1 MDSVHDI
8 IRHPV
13 EIPLEVKAVVAAGDQ
28 ANRDQVVCGQLSF
41 HFPMMIAVGVL
52 LSICIPSI
60 NAQEKL
66 HGQVTSISHSS
77 HGFMIAISF
86 LSEKEAFRM
95 RMLEQICQ
103 IEGYRQRVLDDEG
116 RQLNQE
122 QAASEWID
130 HYAATFPALS

>member
-1 MDSVHDI
+1 MDTVHDM

-13 EIPLEVKAVVAAGDQ
+13 EIPLEVKAVVAADGQ
-28 ANRDQVVCGQLSF
+28 SNRKQVVCGQLSF

-52 LSICIPSI
+52 LSVCIPSI

-77 HGFMIAISF
+77 HGFMIAMSF
-86 LSEKEAFRM
+86 QSEKEAFRM
-95 RMLEQICQ
+95 RMLEQLCQ
-103 IEGYRQRVLDDEG
+103 IEDYRQRVLDHEG

-130 HYAATFPALS
+130 HYAATFPLLS